1 MQAVINAQI
10 LEQLDRIGKRLD
22 KIESKD
28 CKKTADK
35 TKIKKSKS
43 KEQKKVSDQIS
54 LPQVKP
60 SVQQVGQPSPVSD
73 EALLQ
78 LKVDQ
83 RLQELQNQVQHLNLN
98 HKEVDILMFWLNK
111 GSNGLMSMF
120 CQV

>member
-10 LEQLDRIGKRLD
+10 LEQFDRIGKRLD

-28 CKKTADK
+28 CQKTADK

-43 KEQKKVSDQIS
+43 KEQKKLSDQIS
-54 LPQVKP
+54 LLQVKP
-60 SVQQVGQPSPVSD
+60 SVQQVGQPSPVSV

-98 HKEVDILMFWLNK
+98 HKEVEILMF
-111 GSNGLMSMF
+111 
-120 CQV
+120 